1 MGMGRLEQKIQ
12 TNEKRAR
19 VRRAILLTLHGT
31 SAVALALL
39 APNALQLLQYI
50 DPDMKKKRDPATRI
64 CEAAKRLE
72 KRGLVQRTGNG
83 WSLTKAGEREASL
96 EKVMDDV
103 GRCARSQ
110 KWDGLWRIVIFD
122 VWERRRKTR
131 DRLRMLLVE
140 TGFVR
145 LQDSVW
151 IYPYECEE
159 FIAYARI
166 ELKLGTGLLYIIAQ
180 GIENEQKLRSIFKL
194 PSL

>member
-1 MGMGRLEQKIQ
+1 
-12 TNEKRAR
+12 
-19 VRRAILLTLHGT
+19 
-31 SAVALALL
+31 
-39 APNALQLLQYI
+39 
-50 DPDMKKKRDPATRI
+50 MKKKRDPATRI
-64 CEAAKRLE
+64 REAAKRLE

-103 GRCARSQ
+103 GRRARSQ
-110 KWDGLWRIVIFD
+110 KWDGLWRVVIFD